1 MKLKKLSIRNL
12 RGLQNIEFD
21 NHSLTTLIG
30 KNNCGKSSVL
40 RAIEMLC
47 TGVKP
52 DLEEYYLRSEEN
64 IEIEGIFDELKDWER
79 NSPAVSGLIYNN
91 QLRLKYVASIS
102 AEEGEKKKIEVE
114 YFAFRQNE
122 EIQGWGESWGD
133 LDDEMKSIAAEVEIN
148 AGKDFKTKA
157 NKEKVKQ
164 RIRDHHPERV
174 IQGAAEWSNDSIA
187 FNNALQQALP
197 KIIVIPAVKDA
208 TEESKY
214 SKTGKT
220 GAFGELM
227 KKLILPQIQ
236 AEAEYTNIITAIAA
250 LSDRIHSE
258 EGIAGINQINT
269 RLSERLSRLINAKAN
284 VKFDNPEID
293 TVISSSVGL
302 RIFDGAHDT
311 PIGLQGHGLQR
322 TLIFSLLEMVAENDA
337 AINDENSR
345 TTIIL
350 YEEPE
355 LYLHPQM
362 LRKLKAILNTISD
375 SENWQIICSTHSPVF
390 INVADNPESLAILS
404 RTADGGIAVKQLT
417 ENPFENTEAGIIE
430 RDALRAALDFHPTV
444 CEVFFANKV
453 ILVEGD
459 TEMAIFKHC
468 DQLLQHSQ
476 VNIERSLDCTIV
488 SCGGKWT
495 IPAIGRLLSRFGIN
509 FKIVHDLDRHEKTD
523 AEIVELPAIHPF
535 NANARIALIAAAENI
550 FICEDTLE
558 DLWAGSKSD
567 KPYSAIKKC
576 IALVEADEVPERL
589 DQLVRFVYSDFMH

>member
-12 RGLQNIEFD
+12 RGLHNIEFD
-21 NHSLTTLIG
+21 SHSLTTLIG

-52 DLEEYYLRSEEN
+52 DLEEYYLRLEES
-64 IEIEGIFDELKDWER
+64 IVIEGIFDELKDWER
-79 NSPAVSGLIYNN
+79 NTPAISGLIYNN
-91 QLRLKYVASIS
+91 QLRLKYVASIA

-114 YFAFRQNE
+114 YYAYKQNE
-122 EIQGWGESWGD
+122 EIQGWAEKWGD
-133 LDDEMKSIAAEVEIN
+133 LDDDMKAIAGETGVNTA
-148 AGKDFKTKA
+148 KDFNTKA

-164 RIRDHHPERV
+164 RIRDNHATRV
-174 IQGAAEWSNDSIA
+174 VQGAAEWSNDSIT

-214 SKTGKT
+214 SKTGKI

-236 AEAEYTNIITAIAA
+236 SEVEYTNIIAAITA

-258 EGIAGINQINT
+258 EGIAGITQINT
-269 RLSERLSRLINAKAN
+269 RLSERLSRLISAKAN
-284 VKFDNPEID
+284 VRFDNPEID

-362 LRKLKAILNTISD
+362 LRKLKSILNTISQ

-390 INVADNPESLAILS
+390 INVADNPESLVILS
-404 RTADGGIAVKQLT
+404 RTADGGISVKQLT
-417 ENPFENTEAGIIE
+417 ENPFENSEVGNIE

-444 CEVFFANKV
+444 CEVFFASKV

-468 DQLLQHSQ
+468 NELLQYCD

-523 AEIVELPAIHPF
+523 AEIVELAPIHPYCKIH
-535 NANARIALIAAAENI
+535 R
-550 FICEDTLE
+550 
-558 DLWAGSKSD
+558 S
-567 KPYSAIKKC
+567 
-576 IALVEADEVPERL
+576 
-589 DQLVRFVYSDFMH
+589 

>member
-1 MKLKKLSIRNL
+1 MKLKKLSIQNL

-21 NHSLTTLIG
+21 NHSFTTLIG

-52 DLEEYYLRSEEN
+52 DLEEFHLRSDED
-64 IEIEGIFDELKDWER
+64 IVIEGIFDEIKDWER
-79 NSPAVSGLIYNN
+79 NSQAISGLIYNN

-102 AEEGEKKKIEVE
+102 AEEGEKKKAEVS
-114 YFAFRQNE
+114 YFAFKQNE
-122 EIQGWGESWGD
+122 EIQGWDEKWGELSK
-133 LDDEMKSIAAEVEIN
+133 EIKAIAGEVNIIT
-148 AGKDFKTKA
+148 AKDFTSKA

-164 RIRDHHPERV
+164 RIRDNHPDRI

-197 KIIVIPAVKDA
+197 KIIIIPAVKDA
-208 TEESKY
+208 TDESKY
-214 SKTGKT
+214 SKTGKV

-236 AEAEYTNIITAIAA
+236 AEVEYANIITAIAA

-269 RLSERLSRLINAKAN
+269 RLSERLSRLISAKAN

-302 RIFDGAHDT
+302 RIFDGTHDT

-362 LRKLKAILNTISD
+362 LRKLKSILNTISD
-375 SENWQIICSTHSPVF
+375 SENWQVICSTHSPVF
-390 INVADNPESLAILS
+390 INVADNPESLVILS
-404 RTADGGIAVKQLT
+404 RTVDGGIALKQLT
-417 ENPFENTEAGIIE
+417 DPPFEKTEAGIIE

-468 DQLLQHSQ
+468 NQLLKHCD
-476 VNIERSLDCTIV
+476 VNLERSFDCTIV

-509 FKIVHDLDRHEKTD
+509 FKIVHDLDRNGKTD
-523 AEIVELPAIHPF
+523 IEIAELPAIHPF
-535 NANARIALIAAAENI
+535 NANARIALIATAENI

-567 KPYSAIKKC
+567 KPYSAIKKN
-576 IALVEADEVPERL
+576 IALVEADEVPEML
-589 DQLVRFVYSDFMH
+589 EQLVKFVYADFLN

>member
-64 IEIEGIFDELKDWER
+64 IEIEGIFDELKEWER

-114 YFAFRQNE
+114 YFAFKQNE
-122 EIQGWGESWGD
+122 EIQGWGENWGD
-133 LDDEMKSIAAEVEIN
+133 LDDDMKAIAAEVEIN

-164 RIRDHHPERV
+164 RIRDHHPGRV

-236 AEAEYTNIITAIAA
+236 AEAEYGNIITAIAA

-269 RLSERLSRLINAKAN
+269 RLSDRLSRLISARAN

-293 TVISSSVGL
+293 TIISSSVGL

-337 AINDENSR
+337 AINNENSR

-362 LRKLKAILNTISD
+362 LRKLKAILNTISV

-390 INVADNPESLAILS
+390 INVADNPESLVILS

-417 ENPFENTEAGIIE
+417 ENPFEETEAGIIE

-468 DQLLQHSQ
+468 DPLLQHCG

-495 IPAIGRLLSRFGIN
+495 ISAIGRLLSRFGIN
-509 FKIVHDLDRHEKTD
+509 FKIVHDLDRHGKTD
-523 AEIVELPAIHPF
+523 AEIAELPAIHPF
-535 NANARIALIAAAENI
+535 KANARIALIAAAENI

-567 KPYSAIKKC
+567 KPYSAIKKN
-576 IALVEADEVPERL
+576 IALVEADEVPERIE
-589 DQLVRFVYSDFMH
+589 QLVRFVYADFLN